1 MRTRGV
7 VLSFEIVGWDVGF
20 VPESVYTTEDDLA
33 AGSICFSIYDVMNPI
48 PNVQYSSHLLR

>member
-1 MRTRGV
+1 V